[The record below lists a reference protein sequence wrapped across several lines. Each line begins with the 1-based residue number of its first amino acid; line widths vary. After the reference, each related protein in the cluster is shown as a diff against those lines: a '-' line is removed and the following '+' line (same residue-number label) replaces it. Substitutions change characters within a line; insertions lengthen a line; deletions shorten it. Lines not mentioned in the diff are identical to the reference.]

1 MKCPLC
7 HSEDTADQ
15 STFILCYACGRVYL
29 KATEKQDVLDNA
41 ADSLGK
47 SLGGMFLDMVLG
59 VTKEAK
65 ENPPQRD
72 KLDKIHTDFE
82 LHRLVRDVERGVN
95 RP

>member
-7 HSEDTADQ
+7 HGEDTADQ

-29 KATEKQDVLDNA
+29 KATE
-41 ADSLGK
+41 
-47 SLGGMFLDMVLG
+47 
-59 VTKEAK
+59 
-65 ENPPQRD
+65 QRD
-72 KLDKIHTDFE
+72 RLDKIHTDFE

>member
-7 HSEDTADQ
+7 HSEDTYEQDEYLCCRRCGAALNVMPP
-15 STFILCYACGRVYL
+15 ILDD
-29 KATEKQDVLDNA
+29 E
-41 ADSLGK
+41 
-47 SLGGMFLDMVLG
+47 G
-59 VTKEAK
+59 VTEW
-65 ENPPQRD
+65 PPRQEKLPELQPN

>member
-7 HSEDTADQ
+7 HSEDTHLQDNY
-15 STFILCYACGRVYL
+15 LCCPRCNSRFLLDAPIGP
-29 KATEKQDVLDNA
+29 LDNLVA
-41 ADSLGK
+41 
-47 SLGGMFLDMVLG
+47 
-59 VTKEAK
+59 
-65 ENPPQRD
+65 PQHD